1 MIYVLI
7 KVCFQFLP
15 IIYLQEVIR
24 IIIMISQIVIDH
36 SSTLLLCVCM
46 CVHAC
51 TYACTCVCDL
61 ITDWYLIALVITTTS
76 IPKSS
81 VVEEQEK
88 TKE

>member
-36 SSTLLLCVCM
+36 SSTLLLCVC
-46 CVHAC
+46 V
-51 TYACTCVCDL
+51 CVCVCMHVHMHVCVF
-61 ITDWYLIALVITTTS
+61 VI
-76 IPKSS
+76 
-81 VVEEQEK
+81 
-88 TKE
+88 